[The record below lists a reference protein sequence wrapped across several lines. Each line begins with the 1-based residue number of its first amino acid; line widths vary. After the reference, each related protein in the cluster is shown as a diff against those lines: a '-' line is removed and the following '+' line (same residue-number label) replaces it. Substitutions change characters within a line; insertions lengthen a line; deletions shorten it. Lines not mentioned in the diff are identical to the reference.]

1 MSNNIKK
8 KIEDFIRESEKTIA
22 ALHEQA
28 GLIERAV
35 EMITASLRRSGKV
48 MICGNGGSAA
58 DSQHIAAEL
67 IGRFKR
73 ERRSLPAI
81 ALSTDTS
88 ILTSL
93 ANDYSYDDVFS
104 RQVEGLGR
112 EGDVLIM
119 ISTSGNSVNVIHAG
133 REAKKKGI
141 ATIGLLGG
149 DGGKMEGEVD
159 LAIIVASADTARIQ
173 EGHTLIYHII
183 CDLVEEA
190 FADGKEA

>member
-1 MSNNIKK
+1 MKER
-8 KIEDFIRESEKTIA
+8 IEALIRQSMDLLQTIPR
-22 ALHEQA
+22 HA
-28 GLIERAV
+28 GMIEEAVNLIV
-35 EMITASLRRSGKV
+35 DCYRSGGKV

-88 ILTSL
+88 VLTSL
-93 ANDYSYDDVFS
+93 ANDYSFDDVFA
-104 RQVEGLGR
+104 RQVEGLGCG
-112 EGDVLIM
+112 GDILIM
-119 ISTSGNSVNVIHAG
+119 ISTSGNSVNVLKAG
-133 REAKKKGI
+133 CRARELGI
-141 ATIGLLGG
+141 KTIALLGG
-149 DGGKMEGEVD
+149 DGGKIAEHAD
-159 LAIIVASADTARIQ
+159 LAMIVRSRDTARIQ

-190 FADGKEA
+190 FSS

>member
-1 MSNNIKK
+1 MTNKIKK
-8 KIEDFIRESEKTIA
+8 KIEGFIRESEETIA
-22 ALHEQA
+22 GLHEQ
-28 GLIERAV
+28 GDLIERAV
-35 EMITASLRRSGKV
+35 AMITGSLRRSGKV

-119 ISTSGNSVNVIHAG
+119 ISTSGNSANVLRAG
-133 REAKKKGI
+133 REAKKMGI

-149 DGGKMEGEVD
+149 EGGRMLSEVD
-159 LAIIVASADTARIQ
+159 LAIVVASADTARIQ

-183 CDLVEEA
+183 CDLVEEE
-190 FADGKEA
+190 FADD